1 METMILLIVALAA
14 LCCMASN
21 LALVYAALHQ
31 KKGQEAREV
40 EKTKEEL
47 ERERKELEAQR
58 KDLEGK
64 LNIFSYTG
72 FPWKNGGKEE

>member
-1 METMILLIVALAA
+1 METVIILIVALAA

-31 KKGQEAREV
+31 KKGQEAREP
-40 EKTKEEL
+40 EKTPDDL

-58 KDLEGK
+58 KELEG
-64 LNIFSYTG
+64 LQNILSHTG
-72 FPWKNGGKEE
+72 FAWKNGGKQA